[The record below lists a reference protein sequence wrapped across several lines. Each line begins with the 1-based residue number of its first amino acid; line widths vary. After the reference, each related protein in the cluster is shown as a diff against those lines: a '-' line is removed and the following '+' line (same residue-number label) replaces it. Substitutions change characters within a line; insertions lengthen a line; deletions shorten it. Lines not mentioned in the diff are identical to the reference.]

1 MLTSEPRRQAAQRRL
16 PIGAETLRGGGVH
29 FRVWAPGRQ
38 RVEVV
43 FEGRG
48 DGRGAVE
55 LEPEGN
61 SYFSAV
67 DPDAAVGAR
76 YRYRLDGGEAYP
88 DPASRY
94 QPEGPHGPSQVV
106 DPAAFRW
113 TDQDWRGVTAHGQV
127 LYEFHVGTFTKEG
140 TWAAA
145 QRELPY
151 LKDLGITCL
160 EIMPVNEFVGRWG
173 WGYDGVNL
181 FAPFHHYGSC
191 DEFRAFID
199 AAHKLGIGAILD
211 LVYNHLGPDGNYL
224 TQFSPDYMSAE
235 HGTDWGDA
243 LNFDGKNSGP
253 VREFFLSNA
262 LYWIAEYHLDGFRF
276 DATQAIVDQSREHIL
291 AAITRQSR
299 ALARSQNRS
308 VYLINENEPQNTQL
322 VRSPEQGGFGMDA
335 LWNDDFHHS
344 ALVAISGHNEAYYTD
359 YHGTAQE
366 MISSAKWGYLYQGQR
381 YKWQKKRRGTP
392 ALDLPPIAFVHF
404 LQNHDQIAN
413 SGRGFRAHQITSPGE
428 FKAMTALL
436 LLMPQTPML
445 FQGQEYAASTT
456 FHYFSDH
463 NPELSKLITAGR
475 AKELSQFPSVATDE
489 MQGCLV
495 DPCSQETFIRSKL
508 DLSERDKPQHRWMLD
523 LHKDLLRLRHTEA
536 AFRRVQRRGD
546 IDGSILAERTFVL
559 RYFATHAPQGSE
571 ITSAGDR
578 LLVINFGLDLHLDPA
593 PEPLL
598 APPLGYRWATL
609 FSSEDPRYGGS
620 GTAPLDTEL
629 EGWRIP
635 GRCAVVLEPRP
646 AGEAKVITRQRVEG
660 SAQEARKKEK
670 PNQSS

>member
-1 MLTSEPRRQAAQRRL
+1 MLTSEPRRQSVQGRL
-16 PIGAETLRGGGVH
+16 PIGAEVLPGGGVH
-29 FRVWAPGRQ
+29 FRVWAPDHR

-43 FEGRG
+43 F
-48 DGRGAVE
+48 DGRGEAAG
-55 LEPEGN
+55 LDDEGN
-61 SYFSAV
+61 GYFSGVANDV
-67 DPDAAVGAR
+67 TIGAL
-76 YRYRLDGGEAYP
+76 YRYRLDGGEAFP

-94 QPEGPHGPSQVV
+94 QPDGPHGPSEVV
-106 DPAAFRW
+106 DPGAFRW
-113 TDQDWRGVTAHGQV
+113 TDRDWRGVTAHGQV
-127 LYEFHVGTFTKEG
+127 LYEFHVGTFTREG

-145 QRELPY
+145 QRELPS

-160 EIMPVNEFVGRWG
+160 EIMPVNEFAGRWG

-181 FAPFHHYGSC
+181 FAPFHHYGSP
-191 DEFRAFID
+191 DDFRKFVD
-199 AAHKLGIGAILD
+199 TAHALGIGAILD

-224 TQFSPDYMSAE
+224 TQFSRDYFNAE
-235 HGTDWGDA
+235 HHTDWGDA
-243 LNFDGKNSGP
+243 INYDGENAGP

-262 LYWIAEYHLDGFRF
+262 LYWIDEYHLDGFRF
-276 DATQAIVDQSREHIL
+276 DATQAIVDNSPEHIL
-291 AAITRQSR
+291 AVITRESR
-299 ALARSQNRS
+299 KLARAQNRS

-322 VRSPEQGGFGMDA
+322 VRPTEQGGYGMDA

-344 ALVAISGHNEAYYTD
+344 AIVAISGRNEAYYTD
-359 YHGTAQE
+359 YHGSAQE

-445 FQGQEYAASTT
+445 FQGQEFAASST

-463 NPELSKLITAGR
+463 KSELSQLITAGR
-475 AKELSQFPSVATDE
+475 ARELAQFPSVATE
-489 MQGCLV
+489 AMQECLV
-495 DPCSQETFIRSKL
+495 DPCSEDAFMRSKL
-508 DLSERDKPQHRWMLD
+508 DLYERDKPQHRWILD
-523 LHKDLLRLRHTEA
+523 LHKDLLGLRHTEA

-546 IDGSILAERTFVL
+546 IDGSVLGSRAFVL

-571 ITSAGDR
+571 ATSAGDR
-578 LLVINFGLDLHLDPA
+578 LVVINLGRDLHLDPA

-598 APPLGYRWATL
+598 APPGGYRWSTL
-609 FSSEDPRYGGS
+609 FSTEDPRYGGS

-635 GRCAVVLEPRP
+635 GRCAVVLQPRS
-646 AGEAKVITRQRVEG
+646 ADEAQVHTRQRVEG
-660 SAQEARKKEK
+660 SAQEAKKNEK
-670 PNQSS
+670 PKQSS